1 MIVSREK
8 TKEELAG
15 LLKNEKKIFLVA
27 CSGCAEVC
35 ETSSAASVEK
45 RKKELIEMGKE
56 VTGCLETE
64 FLCNRALVS
73 LRLIRERKRK
83 DASDA
88 LLVLSCGI
96 GVQAV
101 ASVSGKPAYPSDNTI
116 SMEGVQG
123 LWPGDERCA
132 QCGDCLLGYTGGICP
147 FTACSKGLTNGPCGG
162 AKDGICE
169 VQKGK
174 ECGWQKIY
182 DRLKDTGRLDNLKEI
197 KTGRKFSNMIADEKD
212 RKAFLYS
219 LDNIGREEGK

>member
-1 MIVSREK
+1 
-8 TKEELAG
+8 EELSE
-15 LLKNEKKIFLVA
+15 LLKNEKKIFIAV
-27 CSGCAEVC
+27 CKGCAEVC
-35 ETSSAASVEK
+35 NTSDAAAVEK
-45 RKKELIEMGKE
+45 RKKELVEMGKE
-56 VTGCLETE
+56 VTGCVEME

-73 LRLIRERKRK
+73 LRFLRAKEQI
-83 DASDA
+83 DACDA
-88 LLVLSCGI
+88 VLVLSCGI

-101 ASVSGKPAYPSDNTI
+101 SAVSGKPTYPSDNTI

-147 FTACSKGLTNGPCGG
+147 FTACSKGLTNGQCGG

-182 DRLKDTGRLDNLKEI
+182 ERLKSTGRLDNLKDI
-197 KTGRKFSNMIADEKD
+197 KVGRKFSNMIVEEKD
-212 RKAFLYS
+212 RKSLLYS
-219 LDNIGREEGK
+219 LDNTGVEE